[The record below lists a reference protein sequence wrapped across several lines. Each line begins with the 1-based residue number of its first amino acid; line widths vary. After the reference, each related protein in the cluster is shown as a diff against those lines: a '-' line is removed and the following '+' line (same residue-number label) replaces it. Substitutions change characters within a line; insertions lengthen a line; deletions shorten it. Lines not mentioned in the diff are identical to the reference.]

1 MMKKI
6 SPSLKLF
13 VPAVLLLA
21 GSSLMCL
28 SVGCAKRPN
37 KQEMTALDEASTAA
51 KSAEQKLEEVKKE
64 RAALERELESKKEE
78 LRGLEEQRDAIKTKL
93 QGGQQGG
100 Q

>member
-1 MMKKI
+1 MQ
-6 SPSLKLF
+6 
-13 VPAVLLLA
+13 ALLLTA
-21 GSSLMCL
+21 GFSLVFL
-28 SVGCAKRPN
+28 SGGCTKKPN

-51 KSAEQKLEEVKKE
+51 KSAEQKLDDLKKE

-93 QGGQQGG
+93 QGGPGG